1 MTIRYPPRVT
11 LTHPDREA
19 HGPVVRLKPHRPPLL
34 EDGLVGRVQP
44 LPHRRQRVV
53 VVVMVTGG
61 GVVVVVVDGLV
72 ALRVLLLPQEVGVEV
87 AGGEKES
94 R

>member
-1 MTIRYPPRVT
+1 M
-11 LTHPDREA
+11 
-19 HGPVVRLKPHRPPLL
+19 G
-34 EDGLVGRVQP
+34 GVQP

-61 GVVVVVVDGLV
+61 GVVVVVVVDGLV

-87 AGGEKES
+87 AVEEEAELRS
-94 R
+94 Q